1 MLKFSK
7 NDLVKKTINGK
18 TYKLRTWS
26 TITTTLEGMKIAK
39 VIAPSFSIIADLWS
53 GKTEDQKVLEE
64 INKEVSDNMYIFT
77 GAVTQLCG
85 AIDDEHFID
94 LSNKLLDGL
103 YIIVDDEAKK
113 IDDWSEHFDKHPE
126 DFEEVLMW
134 SVKENLL
141 DFFMKQPTFGSKIGK
156 LLKVMKPLQKQ
167 YEDLVE
173 KSTQEQS

>member
-7 NDLVKKTINGK
+7 NDLVKTKVNGR
-18 TYKLRTWS
+18 TYKLKKWS
-26 TITTTLEGMKIAK
+26 TITTTLEGMKVAK
-39 VIAPSFSIIADLWS
+39 VIAPSFSIIADLWT

-64 INKEVSDNMYIFT
+64 INKEVHDNMYIFT

-85 AIDDEHFID
+85 AIEDEHFID

-103 YIIVDDEAKK
+103 YIIEDDEAKK
-113 IDDWSEHFDKHPE
+113 IDDWSEHFDTHPE
-126 DFEEVLMW
+126 DFEAVLMW

-141 DFFMKQPTFGSKIGK
+141 DFFMKQPTFASKIGK
-156 LLKVMKPLQKQ
+156 LLTVMAPLQKQ

-173 KSTQEQS
+173 KSTPEK